1 MEIIAHE
8 GREKLSS
15 FDYREGIDSLFVV
28 VDFFVTKP
36 VLCRAQILCLP
47 WNNTSNLPVFSCVF
61 SPVIPPHRLKF
72 CCTFR
77 SISVSILSQTVV
89 VCEINLCCSWILNST
104 WISATQHAMDSN
116 NPDVQHKRSSDVRPV
131 VSWRSVFP
139 CFIAVCSLLATRVKA
154 LAIKC
159 HYIGCVRDWI
169 AEKTVTIQRG
179 EMRHYRW

>member
-1 MEIIAHE
+1 MENIAHE

-15 FDYREGIDSLFVV
+15 FDYREGIDSPFVV
-28 VDFFVTKP
+28 VDFLSQNRFYIGLKFYDWHETTHP
-36 VLCRAQILCLP
+36 
-47 WNNTSNLPVFSCVF
+47 SLPVFSCVF

-139 CFIAVCSLLATRVKA
+139 CFIAVRSLLATRVKA
-154 LAIKC
+154 LGIKC